1 MRPTPTDTSRNTLM
15 TFNTFTR
22 IALAAATLVA
32 ASAHAAPLQNG
43 SFSAGLSNWT
53 TVGDV
58 AVLTGSAA
66 GHDFG
71 PTSTLVL
78 GTASLDADDG
88 DGSAAGAYN
97 VSGTSATLAAQ
108 ADGAEVNLGLSTSAF
123 ASSLGADNA
132 VEASSAA
139 QSFFVQAGDTISFTW
154 QVLTRDGYAG
164 SGDVASDSAWV
175 SFSQAAVP
183 QLAPTVTQTLLGN
196 IGNLALSAAN
206 ADGWRTTDVNTF
218 TFTATGGTAR
228 LGWGV
233 ADLGDATGTTLLAI
247 RNVTVQAAP
256 VPEPASV
263 ALLLAALALIGLRTL
278 RRTH

>member
-66 GHDFG
+66 GNDFG
-71 PTSTLVL
+71 STPTLVL
-78 GTASLDADDG
+78 GTASLTNQNDEPA
-88 DGSAAGAYN
+88 AAGAYN